1 MKQIKLLMLF
11 VCFGF
16 FGAVKAQ
23 VETAIEYVATYTWT
37 GATNFSW
44 NNAGNWSVTHN
55 VTVVDPLLG
64 VIPDPLF
71 VPALYPDVINDAGVE
86 PIHNVIIPS
95 GLVRYPTMSP
105 LSPLSKY
112 TVSNLT
118 LQTGATLNLAG
129 RTLIINGSLSGDGQ
143 FIGGRNQINESNIEI
158 DGLRK
163 VSILRNPDEHN
174 ATFNGAFY
182 FNSFNN
188 GPFGD
193 IDAGNGATPLAGF
206 DFPAQG
212 LFSFNASGA
221 PGGTYVFQKTIDPN
235 VPNDSVSVQLSTK
248 VELDE
253 LVLTFTGAPVYTVS
267 GNFSVTDFDFTP
279 MFLGKPVEFNAG
291 IFEPTETNDLDLVV
305 TLADGSSFDYTA
317 NASGEF
323 VGFTAQQPIA
333 SIAVAGAVFIA
344 NVQNVGFPTVDN
356 IKFGTRVPVGTL
368 YMSQATSSS
377 KQLGVL
383 SVNVDD
389 AASTIGGLTLGNQ
402 VEVTSI
408 LVPSSGIINATPL
421 NTNVSNLVLASNAN
435 ATVSVA
441 PHTVAASVEGNVT
454 VQRYFP
460 SFDDL
465 SQTNRNKQWRFL
477 GFPYSNPLLIGN
489 ITGINSSLVTPT
501 MMEFREFFN
510 IGSSTAYGNSGV
522 RNNGYGVF
530 TDNNEAIQSLNGL
543 VAWIYDFGTETPTTG
558 SLSAAQT
565 MTSVG
570 NLLETGDPV
579 TKPLSYTAGA
589 QNVVEDK
596 GWNLISNP
604 FASTIDWT
612 SLAVTKTNINGTIY
626 RWDPQA
632 ANWTT
637 FNGSTGTGNFDNLI
651 ESGSSFF
658 VKANGAGAS
667 ITFEQGAKVVAV
679 NSVLNQFGKNG
690 SKLDLAQQKIGAN
703 PKPAVTGL
711 RFKASGPGNPIPAEA
726 YLGLS
731 FNDATE
737 GFDSKYD
744 AYNKGRASGASVAIQ
759 GQDKNNYAMQFDRP
773 ITENGKEKRYY
784 PLTVTVPSAGK
795 TKLEMNVEGSW
806 NSLNKVYLIDK
817 KEGKTIPLTGNK
829 LSYEFTMAAT
839 EESDRFMLAIN
850 HVNVAEKSGITATDV
865 RVMNNPVRADVID
878 AIIAHPTAKAK
889 SYSVVNASGAT
900 VNKGSIED
908 NNSVQHRLGF
918 GKSNTNGVMYLRV
931 NFENGDSKTVKF
943 IKL

>member
-1 MKQIKLLMLF
+1 MKQIKILMLF
-11 VCFGF
+11 VCFSF

-23 VETAIEYVATYTWT
+23 VETTIEYVATYTWT
-37 GATNFSW
+37 GAASNLW
-44 NNAGNWSVTHN
+44 NNTNNWSVTHN

-71 VPALYPDVINDAGVE
+71 DPALFPNVINTAGAE

-95 GLVRYPTMSP
+95 GLGRYPTMQFTA
-105 LSPLSKY
+105 LN
-112 TVSNLT
+112 TIFRVTNLD
-118 LQTGATLNLAG
+118 LQTGATLNLGG
-129 RTLIINGSLSGDGQ
+129 RTLVINGSLTGDGQ
-143 FIGGRNQINESNIEI
+143 FIGGPIGNRESNLEI
-158 DGLRK
+158 DGLSK
-163 VSILRNPDEHN
+163 VSILRNPAEHN

-182 FNSFNN
+182 FNNFNA
-188 GPFGD
+188 GPFGELNGGN
-193 IDAGNGATPLAGF
+193 AGEPLEGT
-206 DFPAQG
+206 DFPAQN
-212 LFSFNASGA
+212 LFSFNATAA
-221 PGGTYVFQKTIDPN
+221 PGGLYVFQKAVIPGIL
-235 VPNDSVSVQLSTK
+235 NDSVSVQLSTL

-267 GNFSVTDFDFTP
+267 GNFSVTDFDYTP
-279 MFLGKPVEFNAG
+279 MSLGKIVEFNAG
-291 IFEPTETNDLDLVV
+291 VPTPTITNDVDIVV
-305 TLADGSSFDYTA
+305 SLADGSSFTYTA

-323 VGFTAQQPIA
+323 VGFTAQQPIL
-333 SIAVAGAVFIA
+333 SITVAGGVFIDGL
-344 NVQNVGFPTVDN
+344 QNVGFSTVDN
-356 IKFGTRVPVGTL
+356 IKFGTRGPVGTL
-368 YMSQATSSS
+368 YMSQASATSN
-377 KQLGVL
+377 KLGNFT
-383 SVNVDD
+383 VNVND

-402 VEVTSI
+402 LVVSSI
-408 LVPSSGIINATPL
+408 LTPSSGIINATPIA
-421 NTNVSNLVLASNAN
+421 TNVSNLVLSSNETE
-435 ATVSVA
+435 TVSIA
-441 PHTVAASVEGNVT
+441 PHTVAGRIDGNVT

-460 SFDDL
+460 SFDAF

-477 GFPYSNPLLIGN
+477 GFPYSSPLLIGD
-489 ITGINSSLVTPT
+489 ITGINSSLVAPT
-501 MMEFREFFN
+501 MMQFREFFN
-510 IGSSTAYGNSGV
+510 TNSTYGNGAV
-522 RNNGYGVF
+522 RNNGYSNF
-530 TDNNEAIQSLNGL
+530 TSNASALPSLNGL
-543 VAWIYDFGTETPTTG
+543 VAWIYDLGTETPTTG

-565 MTSVG
+565 MQSVG
-570 NLLETGDPV
+570 NLLESGDPV
-579 TKPLSYTAGA
+579 TKLLSYTEGE
-589 QNVVEDK
+589 QNLVNDK

-612 SLAVTKTNINGTIY
+612 LVTKSNINGTIY

-632 ANWTT
+632 ASWTT
-637 FNGSTGTGNFDNLI
+637 YNELTNTGTGTWDNLI

-658 VKANGAGAS
+658 VKANSLIPAPS
-667 ITFEQGAKVVAV
+667 ITFGQDAKLVGV

-690 SKLDLAQQKIGAN
+690 SKLDLAQQKVGAKQ
-703 PKPAVTGL
+703 KPAVAGL
-711 RFKASGPGNPIPAEA
+711 RFKASGTGNPIPAEA

-744 AYNKGRASGASVAIQ
+744 AFNKGRASGANVAIQ
-759 GQDKNNYAMQFDRP
+759 GQDKNNYTMQFDRP

-795 TKLEMNVEGSW
+795 TKLEMNIEGSW
-806 NSLNKVYLIDK
+806 NSLNKVYLIDN

-829 LSYEFTMAAT
+829 LSYEFTMATT
-839 EESDRFMLAIN
+839 EASDRFTLAIN

>member
-11 VCFGF
+11 VCFSF

-23 VETAIEYVATYTWT
+23 VETTIEYVATYTWT
-37 GATNFSW
+37 GATNSNW
-44 NNAGNWSVTHN
+44 NNGLNWTVTHN
-55 VTVVDPLLG
+55 VNLVVDPTF
-64 VIPDPLF
+64 VPDPF
-71 VPALYPDVINDAGVE
+71 PNVIDAAGIA

-95 GLVRYPTMSP
+95 GLTRYPNMAA
-105 LSPLSKY
+105 LSPLAKY
-112 TVSNLT
+112 TVTNLN
-118 LQTGATLNLAG
+118 LQTGTTLNLAG
-129 RTLIINGSLSGDGQ
+129 RTLVINGTLSGDGQ
-143 FIGGRNQINESNIEI
+143 FIGGRNTINESNLEI
-158 DGLRK
+158 DGLSK

-182 FNSFNN
+182 FNNFDA
-188 GPFGD
+188 GPFGELNG
-193 IDAGNGATPLAGF
+193 GNGGTPLTGT
-206 DFPAQG
+206 DFPAQN
-212 LFSFNASGA
+212 LFSFNATAA
-221 PGGTYVFQKTIDPN
+221 PGGLYVFQKAINPN
-235 VPNDSVSVQLSTK
+235 TPNDSVSVQLSTL

-267 GNFSVTDFDFTP
+267 GNFSVTDFDYTP
-279 MFLGKPVEFNAG
+279 MFLGKLVEFNVG
-291 IFEPTETNDLDLVV
+291 IQEATVTNDVDIVV
-305 TLADGSSFDYTA
+305 TLLDGSTFNYTA

-323 VGFTAQQPIA
+323 VGFTAQQPIV
-333 SIAVAGAVFIA
+333 SISVEGGVFID
-344 NVQNVGFPTVDN
+344 NVQNVGFSTVDN
-356 IKFGTRVPVGTL
+356 LKFGTRVPVGTL
-368 YMSQATSSS
+368 YMSQATPSS
-377 KQLGVL
+377 KQLGIL
-383 SVNVDD
+383 TVNVDD

-408 LVPSSGIINATPL
+408 LVPSSGIINATPVG
-421 NTNVSNLVLASNAN
+421 TSVSNLVLASNEN

-441 PHTVAASVEGNVT
+441 PHTIAASIEGNVT

-460 SFDDL
+460 SFELD
-465 SQTNRNKQWRFL
+465 QNTFPATQIARNKQWRFL
-477 GFPYSNPLLIGN
+477 GFPYSNPQLIGN
-489 ITGINSSLVTPT
+489 IAGINSSLVTPT
-501 MMEFREFFN
+501 MMGFNEFFN
-510 IGSSTAYGNSGV
+510 FNSAYGNGGV
-522 RNNGYGVF
+522 RNSGYGVF
-530 TDNNEAIQSLNGL
+530 TSNTDALQPLDGL
-543 VAWIYDFGTETPTTG
+543 VAWIYDMGTETPTTG
-558 SLSAAQT
+558 TLSAAQT

-570 NLLETGDPV
+570 NLLESGDPV
-579 TKPLSYTAGA
+579 TKLLSYTAGP
-589 QNVVEDK
+589 QNVVADK

-612 SLAVTKTNINGTIY
+612 DPTVTKTNINGTIY

-637 FNGSTGTGNFDNLI
+637 FNGTTGTGNFDNLI

-658 VKANGAGAS
+658 VKANAAGAS
-667 ITFEQGAKVVAV
+667 VTFTQDAKVVAV

-690 SKLDLAQQKIGAN
+690 SKLDLAQQKVGAN
-703 PKPAVTGL
+703 QKPAVTGV
-711 RFKASGPGNPIPAEA
+711 RFKASGTGNPIPAEA

-737 GFDSKYD
+737 GFDNKYD

-795 TKLEMNVEGSW
+795 AKLEMDVEGSW
-806 NSLNKVYLIDK
+806 NSLNKVYLIDN

-829 LSYEFTMAAT
+829 LSYEFTMATT
-839 EESDRFMLAIN
+839 EASDRFTLAIN

>member
-11 VCFGF
+11 VCFSF

-23 VETAIEYVATYTWT
+23 VETTIEYVATYTWT

-44 NNAGNWSVTHN
+44 NNAANWSVTHN
-55 VTVVDPLLG
+55 VDLVVDPLF
-64 VIPDPLF
+64 VADPF
-71 VPALYPDVINDAGVE
+71 PNVINTAGIA
-86 PIHNVIIPS
+86 PLHNVIIPS
-95 GLVRYPTMSP
+95 GLTRYPTMSA
-105 LSPLSKY
+105 LSPLVKY
-112 TVSNLT
+112 TVTNLT
-118 LQTGATLNLAG
+118 LQTGATINLAG
-129 RTLIINGSLSGDGQ
+129 RTLVVNGNLSGNGQ
-143 FIGGRNQINESNIEI
+143 FIGGRNGNNESNLEI
-158 DGLRK
+158 DGLSK
-163 VSILRNPDEHN
+163 VSILRNPAEHN

-182 FNSFNN
+182 FNNFNA
-188 GPFGD
+188 GPFGELNGGN
-193 IDAGNGATPLAGF
+193 AGTPLTGTN
-206 DFPAQG
+206 FPAQN
-212 LFSFNASGA
+212 LFSFNATAA
-221 PGGTYVFQKTIDPN
+221 PGGLYVFQKPINPN
-235 VPNDSVSVQLSTK
+235 IPNDSVSVQLSTL

-267 GNFSVTDFDFTP
+267 GNFSVTDFDYTP
-279 MFLGKPVEFNAG
+279 MSLGKIVEFNAG
-291 IFEPTETNDLDLVV
+291 VPTPTITNDVDIVVALV
-305 TLADGSSFDYTA
+305 DGSSFTYTA

-323 VGFTAQQPIA
+323 VGFTAQQPIQ
-333 SIAVAGAVFIA
+333 SITVAGGVFI
-344 NVQNVGFPTVDN
+344 NGLQNVGFSTVDN

-368 YMSQATSSS
+368 YMSQATPSS

-383 SVNVDD
+383 AVNVDD

-408 LVPSSGIINATPL
+408 LVPSSGIINATPAA
-421 NTNVSNLVLASNAN
+421 TTVSNLLLASNAN

-441 PHTVAASVEGNVT
+441 PHTAAASVEGNVT

-460 SFDDL
+460 SFDEL

-501 MMEFREFFN
+501 MMEFNEFFN
-510 IGSSTAYGNSGV
+510 FNSAYGSGGARNS
-522 RNNGYGVF
+522 GYGVF
-530 TDNNEAIQSLNGL
+530 TDNTEAIQSLNGL
-543 VAWIYDFGTETPTTG
+543 VAWIYDFATETPTTG

-570 NLLETGDPV
+570 NLLESGAPV
-579 TKPLSYTAGA
+579 TKLLNYTAGA
-589 QNVVEDK
+589 QNVAADK

-612 SLAVTKTNINGTIY
+612 SPAVTKTNINGTIY

-637 FNGSTGTGNFDNLI
+637 FNGTTGTGNFDNLI

-658 VKANGAGAS
+658 VKANGAGGS
-667 ITFEQGAKVVAV
+667 ITFAQDAKVVAV

-690 SKLDLAQQKIGAN
+690 SKLDLAQQKVGAN

-711 RFKASGPGNPIPAEA
+711 RFKASGTGNPIPSEA

-784 PLTVTVPSAGK
+784 PLTVTVPSVGK
-795 TKLEMNVEGSW
+795 TKLELNVEGTW
-806 NSLNKVYLIDK
+806 NSLNKVYLIDN

-829 LSYEFTMAAT
+829 LSYEFTMATT
-839 EESDRFMLAIN
+839 EASDRFTLAIN